1 MKKLFILVPALLLL
15 GAGCDSSAT
24 VQTTAT
30 TPTAQAPSEAPKP
43 QPATTPSS
51 PLIPKPPLAQAPVI
65 LPPQNNRLSVS
76 IAGMSFQQASV
87 TVSVGTTVEWS
98 NKDSVAHTVT
108 AKDKSF
114 SSGKMSPGSTYS
126 HTFTKAGTYS
136 YSCTIHP
143 SMKGTV
149 IVQ

>member
-1 MKKLFILVPALLLL
+1 MKKLILLVPALLLL

-30 TPTAQAPSEAPKP
+30 TPTAQATPQAPKP
-43 QPATTPSS
+43 QPATTTTS
-51 PLIPKPPLAQAPVI
+51 PLVPKPPITQAPVI

-76 IAGMSFQQASV
+76 IAGMTYQQASV

-98 NKDSVAHTVT
+98 NKDTVAHTVT
-108 AKDKSF
+108 ATDKSF
-114 SSGKMSPGSTYS
+114 ASAKMPPGTSYS
-126 HTFTKAGTYS
+126 HTFTKPGTYA
-136 YSCTIHP
+136 YYCTLHP
-143 SMKGTV
+143 SMKGVV